1 MDTRRL
7 DEYYRK
13 FPGGISQQP
22 ADRAGRGITIVQT
35 LSPSSMRRREKDAAV
50 EGQTAARISQGEET

>member
-13 FPGGISQQP
+13 FPGGISQP
-22 ADRAGRGITIVQT
+22 ADRTGRGITTVQT
-35 LSPSSMRRREKDAAV
+35 LSPSSTRRPEKDAAA
-50 EGQTAARISQGEET
+50 EGQTAAQISQADET